1 MFEFVKQTSVS
12 ALMFFSRN
20 LSKVISLKCVSMI
33 NQECKTRPEIINI
46 DRNKLSFYPYS
57 FRINKCSGWCS
68 NINDPFPKLYVPG
81 VVKNENLKVFDLT
94 SRTNETRYNKLH
106 ETCKYKCRFN
116 QRVCN
121 NKKRL
126 NQNKCRCEFKELID
140 KGICEKGFIW
150 NPSNCKCECN

>member
-1 MFEFVKQTSVS
+1 MFGFVKQTSVS
-12 ALMFFSRN
+12 ALIFFSRN
-20 LSKVISLKCVSMI
+20 LSKVNSLKCVSMI

-46 DRNKLSFYPYS
+46 DRNKLSF
-57 FRINKCSGWCS
+57 
-68 NINDPFPKLYVPG
+68 PKLYVPG
-81 VVKNENLKVFDLT
+81 VVKNENLKVFNLT
-94 SRTNETRYNKLH
+94 SRTNETRYTKLH
-106 ETCKYKCRFN
+106 ETCKYKCRFDP
-116 QRVCN
+116 RVCN